1 MSLDA
6 ERWRERGRHI
16 RAMESV
22 SLTPRTVTRG
32 WVTAA
37 MGASLRRSLDE
48 LPAEERETAVALA
61 AEGYLDE
68 HVSRGG
74 AVSAE

>member
-1 MSLDA
+1 MSLDE

-22 SLTPRTVTRG
+22 SLTPRAVTRG

-37 MGASLRRSLDE
+37 MAATLRRSLDE
-48 LPAEERETAVALA
+48 LPAGEREAAVALA

-74 AVSAE
+74 AVTGE